1 MNSARVIMSRGVDT
15 LYRATEDP
23 KLGSWHVSTVL
34 TEHKVTC
41 LAADGSNPG
50 VVYAG
55 TREQGVWRST
65 DSGENW
71 EYAGMEG
78 QIVKSLA
85 VSPHNPELLYA
96 GSKPALIFRSK
107 DGGKTWHELV
117 SFRNIPNRWWWF
129 SPADPPDRRPYVME
143 IATSPTE
150 RDVILAGVELG
161 GVFRSEDGGDT
172 WSSHL
177 RGTLRDCHSLKFHAL
192 DGNYAYEA
200 GGSGG
205 GASMSRD
212 GGRTWQKARKGL
224 AKNYGITC
232 AADGAK
238 PDTWYASVGP
248 SPWKTVGE
256 NPEVY
261 LYRSGADGL
270 WQPIGWSD
278 HPLNE
283 TPTVMV
289 SIPGSAGELYLGTH
303 KGSVWHTNDFGET
316 WSQLPFQVDAIWHAM
331 LILKESGA

>member
-1 MNSARVIMSRGVDT
+1 MNHRAILACFKTGVT
-15 LYRATEDP
+15 RAIEDQA
-23 KLGSWHVSTVL
+23 GSWSVEKQL
-34 TEHKVTC
+34 PELQVTC
-41 LAADGSNPG
+41 LAQSPAQES

-55 TREQGVWRST
+55 TREQGVWRSSDFGQT
-65 DSGENW
+65 WD
-71 EYAGMEG
+71 YAGMKG
-78 QIVKSLA
+78 QIVKSLV
-85 VSPHNPELLYA
+85 VSPHNPEILFA

-107 DGGKTWHELV
+107 DGGKTWHDLLG
-117 SFRNIPNRWWWF
+117 FRNIPNRWWWF

-143 IATSPTE
+143 IAPSPTE
-150 RDVILAGVELG
+150 RDVILAGVEFG

-172 WSSHL
+172 WSSHV

-200 GGSGG
+200 GGTGG

-224 AKNYGITC
+224 AKNYGIAC
-232 AADGAK
+232 AADGAH

-261 LYRSGADGL
+261 LYRFNRDQR
-270 WQPIGWSD
+270 WEPIGWTS

-289 SIPGSAGELYLGTH
+289 SVPGVAGELYVGTH
-303 KGSVWHTNDFGET
+303 KGSVWHTTDFGET
-316 WSQLPFQVDAIWHAM
+316 WLRLPLHVEAIWHSM
-331 LILKESGA
+331 LVLLPSVA